1 MPLEGKRKIIII
13 YQYNILIME
22 YEDDLT
28 ILPIKPRPSDIKV
41 KIHPNLPDIN
51 KGCCMIDVAKPRS
64 GKTARLVN
72 YLQNPNFYQNKFDA
86 VYIYSST
93 MSNGDDTARFLYD
106 EFGETIYSEYSDSH
120 LQGILDYQDSIPK
133 EQRPRIALIFDDFIA
148 FNNLKRTAL
157 MFKIA
162 SSYRHHNIMLLLY
175 NTQQMKYLPPIVRAC
190 ANYVILSQNSNL
202 KQVEQLSEEFGNIYG
217 ADKFKDLFAEATNEP
232 YGFLYL
238 DLYGFTGDSNNP
250 KAYKNF
256 TDLMYEA
263 PVSYNKK
270 MLSPNIKKKPKKKLE
285 DIEEEVNSG
294 SDEDST

>member
-1 MPLEGKRKIIII
+1 
-13 YQYNILIME
+13 ME
-22 YEDDLT
+22 FEDDLT
-28 ILPIKPRPSDIKV
+28 ILPIKPRESDKKV
-41 KIHPNLPDIN
+41 KIHPHLPDIN

-72 YLQNPNFYQNKFDA
+72 YLQNPNFYQDKFDA
-86 VYIYSST
+86 VYVYSST

-106 EFGETIYSEYSDSH
+106 EFGDTIYSEYSDDH
-120 LQGILDYQDSIPK
+120 LQSILDYQDSIPK
-133 EQRPRIALIFDDFIA
+133 ENRPRIALIFDDFIA

-162 SSYRHHNIMLLLY
+162 SSYRHHNIMMLLY

-217 ADKFKDLFAEATNEP
+217 SDKFKDLFAEATGEP

-238 DLYGFTGDSNNP
+238 DLYGFTGTSNNP

-256 TDLMYEA
+256 TNLLYEA
-263 PVSYNKK
+263 PVSYNNK
-270 MLSPNIKKKPKKKLE
+270 MLEPEIKKKKPKKNE
-285 DIEEEVNSG
+285 PEEVEEDNAD
-294 SDEDST
+294 SDSSTF

>member
-1 MPLEGKRKIIII
+1 
-13 YQYNILIME
+13 ME

-28 ILPIKPRPSDIKV
+28 ILPIKPRETDQIV
-41 KIHPNLPDIN
+41 KIHPHLPDIN
-51 KGCCMIDVAKPRS
+51 KGCCIIDVAKPRS

-72 YLQNPNFYQNKFDA
+72 YLQNPNFYQDKFDA

-106 EFGETIYSEYSDSH
+106 EFGDTIYSEYSDSH

-133 EQRPRIALIFDDFIA
+133 ESRPRIALIFDDFIA
-148 FNNLKRTAL
+148 FNNLKRNAL

-175 NTQQMKYLPPIVRAC
+175 NTQQLKYLPPIVRAC

-217 ADKFKDLFAEATNEP
+217 TDKFKDLFADATSEP

-238 DLYGFTGDSNNP
+238 DLYGFTGSSNNP

-256 TDLMYEA
+256 TKLLYNA
-263 PVSYNKK
+263 PITFNNNKV
-270 MLSPNIKKKPKKKLE
+270 LDPNISKKNKEKKLE
-285 DIEEEVNSG
+285 TIKEEDENS
-294 SDEDST
+294 DNDNSTF

>member
-1 MPLEGKRKIIII
+1 
-13 YQYNILIME
+13 ME
-22 YEDDLT
+22 FEDDLT
-28 ILPIKPRPSDIKV
+28 ILPIKPRESDKKV
-41 KIHPNLPDIN
+41 KIHPHLPDIN

-72 YLQNPNFYQNKFDA
+72 YLQNPNFYQDKFDA
-86 VYIYSST
+86 VYVYSST

-106 EFGETIYSEYSDSH
+106 EFGDTIYSEYSDDH
-120 LQGILDYQDSIPK
+120 LQSILDYQDSIPK
-133 EQRPRIALIFDDFIA
+133 ENRPRIALIFDDFIA

-162 SSYRHHNIMLLLY
+162 SSYRHHNIMMLLY

-217 ADKFKDLFAEATNEP
+217 SEKFKDLFAEATGEP
-232 YGFLYL
+232 YGLLYL
-238 DLYGFTGDSNNP
+238 DLYGFTGKSNNP

-256 TDLMYEA
+256 TKLLYEA
-263 PVSYNKK
+263 PVSYNNK
-270 MLSPNIKKKPKKKLE
+270 MLEPKIKEKKSKKDDEPEREE
-285 DIEEEVNSG
+285 DNAD
-294 SDEDST
+294 SDSSTF

>member
-1 MPLEGKRKIIII
+1 
-13 YQYNILIME
+13 ME

-28 ILPIKPRPSDIKV
+28 ILPIKPRESDVKV
-41 KIHPNLPDIN
+41 KIHPHLPDIN

-72 YLQNPNFYQNKFDA
+72 YLQNPNFYQDKFDA

-106 EFGETIYSEYSDSH
+106 EFGDTIYSEYSDSH

-133 EQRPRIALIFDDFIA
+133 ESRPRIALIFDDFIA
-148 FNNLKRTAL
+148 FNNIKRNSL
-157 MFKIA
+157 MFKIS

-175 NTQQMKYLPPIVRAC
+175 NTQQLKYLPPIVRAC

-217 ADKFKDLFAEATNEP
+217 SEKFKELFATATSEP

-238 DLYGFTGDSNNP
+238 DLYGFTGNSNNP
-250 KAYKNF
+250 KAYNNF
-256 TDLMYEA
+256 TKMLYEA
-263 PVSYNKK
+263 PISYNKK
-270 MLSPNIKKKPKKKLE
+270 MLTPDIKKVQPKLKK
-285 DIEEEVNSG
+285 IVEEND
-294 SDEDST
+294 SDSD

>member
-1 MPLEGKRKIIII
+1 
-13 YQYNILIME
+13 ME

-28 ILPIKPRPSDIKV
+28 ILPIKPRESDVKV
-41 KIHPNLPDIN
+41 KIHPHLPDIN

-72 YLQNPNFYQNKFDA
+72 YLQNPNFYQDKFDA

-106 EFGETIYSEYSDSH
+106 EFGDTIYSEYSDSH

-133 EQRPRIALIFDDFIA
+133 ESRPRIALIFDDFIA
-148 FNNLKRTAL
+148 FNNIKRNSL
-157 MFKIA
+157 MFKIS

-175 NTQQMKYLPPIVRAC
+175 NTQQLKYLPPIVRAC

-217 ADKFKDLFAEATNEP
+217 
-232 YGFLYL
+232 FLYL

-250 KAYKNF
+250 KAYNNF
-256 TDLMYEA
+256 TKMLYEA
-263 PVSYNKK
+263 PISYNKK
-270 MLSPNIKKKPKKKLE
+270 MLTPDIKKVQPKLKK
-285 DIEEEVNSG
+285 IVEEND
-294 SDEDST
+294 SDSD

>member
-1 MPLEGKRKIIII
+1 
-13 YQYNILIME
+13 ME
-22 YEDDLT
+22 FEDDLT
-28 ILPIKPRPSDIKV
+28 ILPIKPRESDKKV
-41 KIHPNLPDIN
+41 KIHPHLPDIN

-72 YLQNPNFYQNKFDA
+72 YLQNPNFYQDKFDA
-86 VYIYSST
+86 VYVYSST

-106 EFGETIYSEYSDSH
+106 EFGDTIYSEYSDDH
-120 LQGILDYQDSIPK
+120 LQSILDYQDSIPK
-133 EQRPRIALIFDDFIA
+133 ENRPRIALIFDDFIA

-162 SSYRHHNIMLLLY
+162 SSYRHHNIMMLLY

-217 ADKFKDLFAEATNEP
+217 SEKFKDLFAEATGEP

-238 DLYGFTGDSNNP
+238 DLYGFTGKSNNP

-256 TDLMYEA
+256 TKLLYEA
-263 PVSYNKK
+263 PVSYNNK
-270 MLSPNIKKKPKKKLE
+270 MLEPKIKEKKSKKDDEPEREE
-285 DIEEEVNSG
+285 DNAD
-294 SDEDST
+294 SDSSTF